1 MELDD
6 LKARSAKSDF
16 KVGTSDE
23 MKELRKESEDLHVF
37 TLEIKETT
45 EVRQEHRTGA
55 ERTFT
60 QKLHKTVAFI
70 FFILHFS
77 IMIWLKP
84 SYHPVIQPEGTLNMR
99 STLNIH
105 TYPHTK

>member
-70 FFILHFS
+70 FFYFTFFYYDLVKAIL
-77 IMIWLKP
+77 P
-84 SYHPVIQPEGTLNMR
+84 SCNTTRGNT
-99 STLNIH
+99 
-105 TYPHTK
+105 